1 MAYPPNIASQEV
13 IQAEHFNE
21 LVRKYRQFWNGP
33 EWNPDGDT
41 PTSSPTFDTSHH
53 TDTERHKGWGQAAL
67 VPSEVVSGTIITAEN
82 MNNLVAQI
90 NAGIFHIEEDPLTL
104 IPKFS
109 AAAIITVPAY
119 TQIMDRLDNIIE
131 ARKFELEIIN
141 DSLGSVSSVHTN
153 SWSDDLYSEYKATF
167 NNYTEARHY
176 FNSGGQLWL
185 TLESGTQT
193 GGNDPANINWQN
205 MFEKLGE
212 VRIGAIETTASGTG
226 SPSLGGIQG
235 FYSILSTGATVTIFD
250 AAGYHALSTELL
262 LKLANLPNVTALKI
276 STIDV
281 SIIET
286 MMLANKDL
294 KILAGVDTVTVHAGL
309 AGAIGGITGVGCIF
323 PKASVTMQEY
333 VTKGEW
339 TNANKISQA
348 LNSLSYLDA
357 QPLLME
363 YLKFAMGIH
372 HNDVAGGLRTLGKKL
387 TQQEIDDVQARYIL
401 AKERLEVL
409 NLIS

>member
-1 MAYPPNIASQEV
+1 MSIKWEGVMPAVFTWFKES
-13 IQAEHFNE
+13 
-21 LVRKYRQFWNGP
+21 K
-33 EWNPDGDT
+33 
-41 PTSSPTFDTSHH
+41 SSSLEIDFEATQ
-53 TDTERHKGWGQAAL
+53 KQAAGILKAQGKGGSRMSGL
-67 VPSEVVSGTIITAEN
+67 VGSGTLGENSYLNSNQRLSLLKSLSEVAKEYNVPLISG
-82 MNNLVAQI
+82 
-90 NAGIFHIEEDPLTL
+90 
-104 IPKFS
+104 
-109 AAAIITVPAY
+109 AAAETKEELAK
-119 TQIMDRLDNIIE
+119 IIE
-131 ARKFELEIIN
+131 GLATVGVDTVMVMPPKTKAIP
-141 DSLGSVSSVHTN
+141 
-153 SWSDDLYSEYKATF
+153 SDKE
-167 NNYTEARHY
+167 
-176 FNSGGQLWL
+176 
-185 TLESGTQT
+185 
-193 GGNDPANINWQN
+193 
-205 MFEKLGE
+205 MFEYYALSEATAKD
-212 VRIGAIETTASGTG
+212 IGI
-226 SPSLGGIQG
+226 
-235 FYSILSTGATVTIFD
+235 TIMPYNNPD

-294 KILAGVDTVTVHAGL
+294 KILAGVDTVTVNAGL

-339 TNANKISQA
+339 ANANKISQA

-363 YLKFAMGIH
+363 YLKLAMGIH

-409 NLIS
+409 DLIS

>member
-1 MAYPPNIASQEV
+1 MSIKWEGVMPAVFTWFKES
-13 IQAEHFNE
+13 
-21 LVRKYRQFWNGP
+21 K
-33 EWNPDGDT
+33 
-41 PTSSPTFDTSHH
+41 SSSLEIDFEATQ
-53 TDTERHKGWGQAAL
+53 KQAAGILKAQGKGGSRMSGL
-67 VPSEVVSGTIITAEN
+67 VGSGTLGENSYLNSNQRLSLLKSLSEVAKEYNVPLISG
-82 MNNLVAQI
+82 
-90 NAGIFHIEEDPLTL
+90 
-104 IPKFS
+104 
-109 AAAIITVPAY
+109 AAAETKEELAK
-119 TQIMDRLDNIIE
+119 IIE
-131 ARKFELEIIN
+131 GLATVGVDTVMVMPPKTKAIP
-141 DSLGSVSSVHTN
+141 
-153 SWSDDLYSEYKATF
+153 SDKE
-167 NNYTEARHY
+167 
-176 FNSGGQLWL
+176 
-185 TLESGTQT
+185 
-193 GGNDPANINWQN
+193 
-205 MFEKLGE
+205 MFEYYALSE
-212 VRIGAIETTASGTG
+212 ATAKDV
-226 SPSLGGIQG
+226 GI
-235 FYSILSTGATVTIFD
+235 TIMPYNNPD

-294 KILAGVDTVTVHAGL
+294 KILAGVDTVTVNAGL

-339 TNANKISQA
+339 ANANKISQA

-363 YLKFAMGIH
+363 YLKLAMGIH

-409 NLIS
+409 DLIS

>member
-1 MAYPPNIASQEV
+1 MSIKWEGVMPAVFTWFKES
-13 IQAEHFNE
+13 
-21 LVRKYRQFWNGP
+21 K
-33 EWNPDGDT
+33 
-41 PTSSPTFDTSHH
+41 SSSLEIDFEATQ
-53 TDTERHKGWGQAAL
+53 KQAAGILKAQGKGGSRMSGL
-67 VPSEVVSGTIITAEN
+67 VGSGTLGENSYLKSNQRLSLLKSLSEVAKEYNVPLISG
-82 MNNLVAQI
+82 
-90 NAGIFHIEEDPLTL
+90 
-104 IPKFS
+104 
-109 AAAIITVPAY
+109 AAAETKEELAK
-119 TQIMDRLDNIIE
+119 IIE
-131 ARKFELEIIN
+131 GLATVGVDTVMVMPPKTKAIP
-141 DSLGSVSSVHTN
+141 
-153 SWSDDLYSEYKATF
+153 SDKE
-167 NNYTEARHY
+167 
-176 FNSGGQLWL
+176 
-185 TLESGTQT
+185 
-193 GGNDPANINWQN
+193 
-205 MFEKLGE
+205 MFEYYALSE
-212 VRIGAIETTASGTG
+212 ATAKDV
-226 SPSLGGIQG
+226 GI
-235 FYSILSTGATVTIFD
+235 TIMPYNNPD

-294 KILAGVDTVTVHAGL
+294 KILAGVDTVTVNAGL

-339 TNANKISQA
+339 ANANKISQA

-363 YLKFAMGIH
+363 YLKLAMGIH

-409 NLIS
+409 DLIS